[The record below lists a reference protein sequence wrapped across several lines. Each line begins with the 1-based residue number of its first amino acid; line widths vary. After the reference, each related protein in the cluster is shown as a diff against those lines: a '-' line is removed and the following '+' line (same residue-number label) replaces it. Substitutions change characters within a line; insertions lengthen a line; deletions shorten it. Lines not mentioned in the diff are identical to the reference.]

1 MTQNDEQTK
10 GGGRRG
16 RILVFSGPSGVGKGT
31 LLKRL
36 FAETDFPLVSSVSAT
51 TRSPRP
57 GEVDGVDYRFFTRDE
72 FLRRREAGD
81 FLESF
86 EVYAGGALYGTLR
99 EDVEAA
105 LERGDWVVLEIDV
118 KGAASVAAIYPE
130 AETIFIEPPSIETL
144 RERLKGRGSECD
156 AEIEKRVAQAE
167 SELAASGFYRRRVVN
182 DDLDKALAEIVAF
195 LSENEK

>member
-1 MTQNDEQTK
+1 MKNENEQAGDVAT
-10 GGGRRG
+10 RRG

-51 TRSPRP
+51 TRAPRA
-57 GEVDGVDYRFFTRDE
+57 GEVDGVDYRFLSRDE

-118 KGAASVAAIYPE
+118 KGAASVASIYPD
-130 AETIFIEPPSIETL
+130 AETIFIEPPSVEAL
-144 RERLKGRGSECD
+144 RERLRGRGSETD

-167 SELAASGFYRRRVVN
+167 SELTASGFYRRRVVN
-182 DDLDKALAEIVAF
+182 DDLDKAFEKIVAF
-195 LSENEK
+195 LSEK

>member
-1 MTQNDEQTK
+1 MKNENEQAGDVAT
-10 GGGRRG
+10 RRG

-51 TRSPRP
+51 TRAPRA
-57 GEVDGVDYRFFTRDE
+57 GEVDGVDYRFLSREE

-118 KGAASVAAIYPE
+118 KGAASVASIYPD
-130 AETIFIEPPSIETL
+130 AETIFIEPPSVEAL
-144 RERLKGRGSECD
+144 RERLRGRGSETD

-167 SELAASGFYRRRVVN
+167 SELTASGFYRRRVVN
-182 DDLDKALAEIVAF
+182 DDLDKAFEKIVAF
-195 LSENEK
+195 LSEK

>member
-144 RERLKGRGSECD
+144 RERLKGRGSQCD

-182 DDLDKALAEIVAF
+182 DNLDEALAEIVAF
-195 LSENEK
+195 LSEK

>member
-1 MTQNDEQTK
+1 MGRGNETSE
-10 GGGRRG
+10 GGERRRG

-51 TRSPRP
+51 TRAPRP
-57 GEVDGVDYRFFTRDE
+57 GEVDGVDYRFFSREE
-72 FLRRREAGD
+72 FLRRREAGE

-99 EDVEAA
+99 EDVETA
-105 LERGDWVVLEIDV
+105 LARGEWVVLEIDV
-118 KGAASVAAIYPE
+118 KGAASVAAVYPD
-130 AETIFIEPPSIETL
+130 AETIFIEPPSIEAL
-144 RERLKGRGSECD
+144 RERLKKRGSESD

-167 SELAASGFYRRRVVN
+167 TELAASGFYRRRVVN
-182 DDLDKALAEIVAF
+182 DDLDDALAQIVGF
-195 LSENEK
+195 LSER

>member
-1 MTQNDEQTK
+1 MKNENEQAGDVAT
-10 GGGRRG
+10 RRG

-51 TRSPRP
+51 TRAPRA
-57 GEVDGVDYRFFTRDE
+57 GEVDGVDYRFLSREE

-118 KGAASVAAIYPE
+118 KGAASVAAVYPD
-130 AETIFIEPPSIETL
+130 AETIFIEPPSVEAL
-144 RERLKGRGSECD
+144 RERLRGRGSETD

-167 SELAASGFYRRRVVN
+167 SELTASGFYRRRVVN
-182 DDLDKALAEIVAF
+182 DDLDKAFEKIVAF
-195 LSENEK
+195 LSEK

>member
-1 MTQNDEQTK
+1 MKSEGEQTR
-10 GGGRRG
+10 GADERRG

-36 FAETDFPLVSSVSAT
+36 FAETDFPLVASVSAT
-51 TRSPRP
+51 TRAPRP

-72 FLRRREAGD
+72 FLRRREAGE

-118 KGAASVAAIYPE
+118 KGAASVAAVYPD
-130 AETIFIEPPSIETL
+130 AETIFIEPPTIETL
-144 RERLKGRGSECD
+144 RERLKGRGSEDD

-167 SELAASGFYRRRVVN
+167 AELAASGFYRRRVVN
-182 DDLDKALAEIVAF
+182 DDLDAAFDKIVAF
-195 LSENEK
+195 LSEK

>member
-1 MTQNDEQTK
+1 MGRENETSE
-10 GGGRRG
+10 GGERRCG

-51 TRSPRP
+51 TRAPRP
-57 GEVDGVDYRFFTRDE
+57 GEVDGVDYRFFSREE
-72 FLRRREAGD
+72 FLRRREAGE

-99 EDVEAA
+99 EDVETA
-105 LERGDWVVLEIDV
+105 LARGEWVVLEIDV
-118 KGAASVAAIYPE
+118 KGAASVAAVYPD
-130 AETIFIEPPSIETL
+130 AETIFIEPPSIEAL
-144 RERLKGRGSECD
+144 RERLKKRGSESD

-167 SELAASGFYRRRVVN
+167 TELAASGFYRRRVVN
-182 DDLDKALAEIVAF
+182 DDLGDALAQIVGF
-195 LSENEK
+195 LSER

>member
-144 RERLKGRGSECD
+144 RERLKGRGSEGD